1 MLEAS
6 GLACLVCWLFGEV
19 LPVKVSQEFWHE
31 AQDHIHFQ
39 GFSFGVEVVVGG
51 RQKDEAGRLREE
63 AGL

>member
-1 MLEAS
+1 M
-6 GLACLVCWLFGEV
+6 
-19 LPVKVSQEFWHE
+19 KVSQEFWHE